1 MILNRSLCAFDV
13 REERSKQERKKN
25 ARRPR
30 LKPFL
35 SRCSPTIASKMIFF
49 DVKIHY
55 SVNLFI
61 SFPRSVSIRCNVY
74 HFELAGPYYKHCW
87 RGTVLRSSSAVVF
100 VAPDLLI
107 TLDECESTV
116 TNAVHRSS
124 NFLQPINSNAS
135 I

>member
-1 MILNRSLCAFDV
+1 ML
-13 REERSKQERKKN
+13 EKKYERKKN

-30 LKPFL
+30 LKPFVRPQ
-35 SRCSPTIASKMIFF
+35 SHQKMIFF

-61 SFPRSVSIRCNVY
+61 SFRRSVSIRCNVY

-107 TLDECESTV
+107 ILDGNKC
-116 TNAVHRSS
+116 SS
-124 NFLQPINSNAS
+124 S
-135 I
+135 IVKLSAAN